1 MTTFPGRAQL
11 SFLRPTFLSDVN
23 PLLSPT
29 ARPTSSA
36 GRSSRL
42 PVALRGA
49 GWAVG
54 RQAAGRKRQGS
65 ELHRAGAL
73 EAASGLK
80 SNTPTPLHSAKK
92 EMPFVECPNA
102 GVTSLLR
109 IDRKL
114 PPG

>member
-1 MTTFPGRAQL
+1 M
-11 SFLRPTFLSDVN
+11 
-23 PLLSPT
+23 
-29 ARPTSSA
+29 
-36 GRSSRL
+36 
-42 PVALRGA
+42 ALRGA
-49 GWAVG
+49 GRAEG

-65 ELHRAGAL
+65 EVHRAGAL

-92 EMPFVECPNA
+92 EMPFVECPNP

-109 IDRKL
+109 TDRKL